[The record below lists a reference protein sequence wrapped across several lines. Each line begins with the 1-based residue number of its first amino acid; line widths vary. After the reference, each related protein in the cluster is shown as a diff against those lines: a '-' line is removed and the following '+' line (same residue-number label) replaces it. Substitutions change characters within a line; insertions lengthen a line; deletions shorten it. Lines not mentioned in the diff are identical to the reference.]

1 MHIIHILILQI
12 KMMLSLSNP
21 FLRIKY
27 KIFFIVF
34 SFMLASCS
42 DEAENM
48 TSSQIVDE
56 NSVKKEQL
64 LKQQNISKDHWLLK
78 EKGSFNPSDVSSGR
92 KLDDQE
98 THLLEADRKEMEI
111 GFKEL
116 IEEMDSNLDNP
127 EVRKEITEKMQQNSI
142 EYKQKMLVL
151 AKDKL
156 KKQND

>member
-98 THLLEADRKEMEI
+98 TNLLEVDRKEMEI

-156 KKQND
+156 KKTE

>member
-1 MHIIHILILQI
+1 
-12 KMMLSLSNP
+12 MMLSLSNP

-98 THLLEADRKEMEI
+98 TNLLEVDRKEMEI

-156 KKQND
+156 KKTE

>member
-1 MHIIHILILQI
+1 
-12 KMMLSLSNP
+12 MMLSLSNP

-98 THLLEADRKEMEI
+98 TNLLEVDRKEMEI

>member
-1 MHIIHILILQI
+1 MS
-12 KMMLSLSNP
+12 LSLSNP

-27 KIFFIVF
+27 KIIFIVF

-42 DEAENM
+42 DEVENI
-48 TSSQIVDE
+48 TPPQTIDK
-56 NSVKKEQL
+56 NIVKKEQP

-78 EKGSFNPSDVSSGR
+78 EKGSFNSSDVSSGR

-98 THLLEADRKEMEI
+98 TNLLEADRKEMEI

-116 IEEMDSNLDNP
+116 IEDMDSNLDNP
-127 EVRKEITEKMQQNSI
+127 EVRKEITGKMKQNSV

-156 KKQND
+156 KKQNN